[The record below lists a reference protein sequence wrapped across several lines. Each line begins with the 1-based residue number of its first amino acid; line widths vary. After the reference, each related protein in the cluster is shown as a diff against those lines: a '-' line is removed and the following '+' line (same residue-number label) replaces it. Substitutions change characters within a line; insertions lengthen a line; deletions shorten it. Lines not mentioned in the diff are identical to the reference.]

1 MIDEFFQPGG
11 ALEGGLDGYEERP
24 EQHRMAEAVA
34 HALENGGSLLVEAGT
49 GTGKSLA
56 YLMPALASDLRVVV
70 STGTRSLQ
78 DQLLRKD
85 LPVLQAIVDKPF
97 VAVPLKGTSNY
108 LCRRKFHARLAASG
122 DLAGQANLAASGGLA
137 GQANLEWHAVEEWA
151 RYTETGD
158 RAELE
163 SIPEDAAIWAE
174 LTTSPESRLGPRCP
188 HYENCFVT
196 KARRK
201 AESADLVVVNHH
213 LFFADLALRN
223 AQPGARVLPDYEAV
237 VFDEA
242 HGLEEVMTE
251 HFGVNVS
258 SARIE
263 RLLRDWR
270 HHLAKDPRGKQD
282 LWMPNKG
289 ERLVAE
295 VAQIEQQFFADV
307 RHRIAPLAQQN
318 DGERFT
324 LPEDLID
331 DALQIRWLALDTAL
345 EELYAHG
352 KLGSECLRDAE
363 FEEESEE
370 LCNLADRCQRVRDDL
385 AAIADRNLGRGDYV
399 FWGQVRGLSV
409 SLHASP
415 VGVDTVLQRE
425 LLDKVR
431 ALVFTS
437 ATLSAGG
444 HFAHIRGRL
453 GLGPDTTSELRV
465 DSPFDYREQCLL
477 YLPRDIPDPR
487 NASEITER
495 HRRIAELLQITDG
508 HAFVLFT
515 SYRAM
520 QQCHESLAKLVDF
533 PLWIQGQ
540 APRAALLEM
549 FRSTPRSVLLATS
562 SFWEGIDVPGKALC
576 HVLIDKLPFD
586 VPSDPLNEAR
596 MARLELNGNSAFD
609 HYQLPRAAIAFRQ
622 GFGRLIRRKGD
633 RGIVSVLDPR
643 IVTKRYGRF
652 FLDSLPD
659 VGRTSALEQARRWW
673 QDDSA

>member
-1 MIDEFFQPGG
+1 MIREFFQPGG
-11 ALEGGLDGYEERP
+11 ALESGLEGYEDRP
-24 EQHRMAEAVA
+24 EQHLMAQAVA
-34 HALENGGSLLVEAGT
+34 TAFEDGSSLLVEAGT

-56 YLMPALASDLRVVV
+56 YLMPAVASNLRVVV

-85 LPVLQAIVDKPF
+85 LPVLQEIAPAPF

-108 LCRRKFHARLAASG
+108 LCRRKFAALAAV
-122 DLAGQANLAASGGLA
+122 ANPED
-137 GQANLEWHAVEEWA
+137 LEWQAVEDWA
-151 RYTETGD
+151 RYTESGD
-158 RAELE
+158 RAELD
-163 SIPEDAAIWAE
+163 SIPEDADIWRQV
-174 LTTSPESRLGPRCP
+174 TTNPESRLGPRCP

-196 KARRK
+196 KARRL
-201 AESADLVVVNHH
+201 ADSADLVVVNHH

-223 AQPGARVLPDYEAV
+223 AQPGARVLPDYDAV

-251 HFGVNVS
+251 HFGVDIS
-258 SARIE
+258 TARIE
-263 RLLRDWR
+263 HLLRDWR

-282 LWMPNKG
+282 LWMPNRG
-289 ERLVAE
+289 ERLVTE
-295 VAQIEQQFFADV
+295 VANVAQLFFAEV
-307 RHRIAPLAQQN
+307 RHRITPLAQQN

-331 DALQIRWLALDTAL
+331 ESLQIHWLALDTAL

-352 KLGSECLRDAE
+352 KHGSECLRDDE
-363 FEEESEE
+363 FEEQSEE
-370 LCNLADRCQRVRDDL
+370 LRVLADRCQRIRDDL
-385 AAIADRNLGRGDYV
+385 AAIADRDLGRGDYV
-399 FWGQVRGLSV
+399 FWGRVRGLAV

-415 VGVDTVLQRE
+415 VGVEDVLQRE

-431 ALVFTS
+431 ALVLTS

-453 GLGPDTTSELRV
+453 GLGPDTTEELRV
-465 DSPFDYREQCLL
+465 ESPFDYQKQCLL

-487 NASEITER
+487 SVEDAVER
-495 HRRIAELLQITDG
+495 HQRIAELLHITDG
-508 HAFVLFT
+508 HAIVLFT

-520 QQCHESLAKLVDF
+520 QECHRSLQKQVDF

-540 APRAALLEM
+540 APRAALLEC
-549 FRSTPRSVLLATS
+549 FRKTPRSVLLATS
-562 SFWEGIDVPGKALC
+562 SFWEGIDVPGSALS

-596 MARLELNGNSAFD
+596 MARLELNGGSAFD
-609 HYQLPRAAIAFRQ
+609 QYQLPRAAIAFRQ
-622 GFGRLIRRKGD
+622 GFGRLIRHRRD

-652 FLDSLPD
+652 FLDSLPE
-659 VGRTSALEQARRWW
+659 VARTSALEQARRWW
-673 QDDSA
+673 QEPTP

>member
-1 MIDEFFQPGG
+1 MISEFFKPGG
-11 ALEGGLDGYEERP
+11 DLEAGLDGYEDRP
-24 EQHRMAEAVA
+24 EQHLMAEAVA
-34 HALENGGSLLVEAGT
+34 NAFEDGTSLLVEAGT

-56 YLMPALASDLRVVV
+56 YLLPAIHSDLRVVV

-78 DQLLRKD
+78 DQLLKKD
-85 LPVLQAIVDKPF
+85 LPVLQDLVSIPF

-108 LCRRKFHARLAASG
+108 LCLRKFAARAAQPDALVG
-122 DLAGQANLAASGGLA
+122 DVDKEWQA
-137 GQANLEWHAVEEWA
+137 VKDWA
-151 RYTETGD
+151 HYTQSGD

-163 SIPEDAAIWAE
+163 TIPEDAAIWSQV
-174 LTTSPESRLGPRCP
+174 TTGPESRMGPRCP
-188 HYENCFVT
+188 HYESCFVT
-196 KARRK
+196 KARRN
-201 AESADLVVVNHH
+201 AEVADLVVVNHH

-223 AQPGARVLPDYEAV
+223 AQPGAHVLPDYEAV

-251 HFGVNVS
+251 HFGVDIS
-258 SARIE
+258 TGRIDH
-263 RLLRDWR
+263 LLRDWKN
-270 HHLAKDPRGKQD
+270 HLAKNPPGKRD
-282 LWMPNKG
+282 MWMPNRA
-289 ERLVAE
+289 ERLVLE
-295 VAQIEQQFFADV
+295 VGNVAQRFFADV

-324 LPEDLID
+324 LPEDLVD
-331 DALQIRWLALDTAL
+331 ETLQISWLALDTAL

-352 KLGSECLRDAE
+352 KHGSDCLRDPSGEA
-363 FEEESEE
+363 ESEVIAEE
-370 LCNLADRCQRVRDDL
+370 LRILAMRCQRVRDDL
-385 AAIADRNLGRGDYV
+385 AAIADRDVGKGDYV
-399 FWGQVRGLSV
+399 FWGQSRGLAV

-415 VGVDTVLQRE
+415 VGVEEVLQRE

-453 GLGPDTTSELRV
+453 GLGPDTTDELRV
-465 DSPFDYREQCLL
+465 DSPFDYRKQCLL

-487 NASEITER
+487 NGSEAVSR
-495 HRRIAELLQITDG
+495 HARIAELLHITDG
-508 HAFVLFT
+508 HALVLFT

-520 QQCHESLAKLVDF
+520 QECHRALRAQAEF

-562 SFWEGIDVPGKALC
+562 SFWEGIDVPGNALS

-596 MARLELNGNSAFD
+596 MARLELSGNSAFD
-609 HYQLPRAAIAFRQ
+609 NYQLPRAAIAFRQ
-622 GFGRLIRRKGD
+622 GFGRLIRRKCD
-633 RGIVSVLDPR
+633 RGIVTVLDPR

-652 FLDSLPD
+652 FLDSLPE
-659 VGRTSALEQARRWW
+659 VGRTSSLEQARRWW
-673 QDDSA
+673 QEELP